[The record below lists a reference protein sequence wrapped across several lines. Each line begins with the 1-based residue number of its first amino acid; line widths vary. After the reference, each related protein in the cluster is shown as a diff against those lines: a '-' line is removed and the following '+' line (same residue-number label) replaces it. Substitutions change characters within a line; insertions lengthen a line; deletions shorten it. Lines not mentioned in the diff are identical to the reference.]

1 MSYPIPFTYR
11 APETQA
17 TPVLNQVRYRT
28 DQFDSVT
35 VSADNLAG
43 AETVQLLVVAG
54 LTPKQVTD
62 IYGTA
67 INLTATV
74 SAVALEGG
82 PDYVFIKSATAG
94 ACGIYTNPKSTT

>member
-1 MSYPIPFTYR
+1 MSYPIPFTYL
-11 APETQA
+11 QA
-17 TPVLNQVRYRT
+17 QTAASTTPQQVRFRT

-43 AETVQLLVVAG
+43 GEIVYLLVVCG
-54 LTPKQVTD
+54 LVNKQVTD

-67 INLTATV
+67 INLTATT

-82 PDYVFIKSATAG
+82 PDYVFVKSVTAG
-94 ACGIYTNPKSTT
+94 LCGIYTNPKSTT